1 MCRVVIYCRVGN
13 EEQLLNSQIKS
24 IGKSDI
30 QYLDKLMNIEKNR
43 EYLDLKREQINTLIE
58 KVLMK

>member
-43 EYLDLKREQINTLIE
+43 GYLDLKREQINTLIE